1 MKSSIMLF
9 LIINFFN
16 LDLNSSGIV
25 PDSQT
30 LSVSLFIDGN
40 ILFFSSV
47 LMLNSYFS
55 REYEAETSR
64 KGLNSS
70 GCTP

>member
-47 LMLNSYFS
+47 LMLNSYFY

-64 KGLNSS
+64 KGLKFS